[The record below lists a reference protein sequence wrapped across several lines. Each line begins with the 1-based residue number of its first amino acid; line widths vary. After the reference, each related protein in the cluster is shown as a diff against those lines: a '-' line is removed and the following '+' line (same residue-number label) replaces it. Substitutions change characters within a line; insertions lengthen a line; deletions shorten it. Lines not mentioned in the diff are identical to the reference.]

1 MVGCSTY
8 GNIYIYIYLQ
18 SSLAQASCSS
28 SLQPAVSTPLLI
40 RALSCSLDC
49 ALTFNFAH
57 RLAAKPGVGTYMQ
70 ITMRCSKCQRDL
82 TKGMWTAA
90 QWSEQRSD
98 VGGRD
103 ECRECWQRGPTSTD
117 WMEVDRMVLL
127 VDALSLKNVSLVYQD
142 FMTSFLC
149 SMTSEER
156 KIWSYK
162 GYLPVRVPTDYK
174 THPR

>member
-1 MVGCSTY
+1 
-8 GNIYIYIYLQ
+8 
-18 SSLAQASCSS
+18 
-28 SLQPAVSTPLLI
+28 
-40 RALSCSLDC
+40 
-49 ALTFNFAH
+49 
-57 RLAAKPGVGTYMQ
+57 MQ
-70 ITMRCSKCQRDL
+70 ITMGCSKCQRDL
-82 TKGMWTAA
+82 THGMWTEA
-90 QWSEQRSD
+90 QWREQRSD